1 MTDAVKYVKEV
12 LNLDKFKKFYY
23 YENGNKRALI
33 LGAYEEQNIS
43 FSNTITSN
51 PVEFGV
57 NLSDTSFRNPIIIK
71 AIILVSDSSSLIGQ
85 IVDTIGGTV
94 IAGLQ
99 GNLLQSLKQQGIKLV
114 DASSSGL
121 LNSSKVYNKLI
132 TICQNFLSCEII
144 TRDRI
149 YTNLQITEIN
159 RKVAVDND
167 GGLAVEITLQEVMIF
182 GDANR
187 SNILGENPVQNG
199 WTSPTTL

>member
-1 MTDAVKYVKEV
+1 MDAVKYVKDAF
-12 LNLDKFKKFYY
+12 NLDKFKKFYY
-23 YENGNKRALI
+23 YEKGIKKALV

-43 FSNTITSN
+43 FSNTITQN

-57 NLSDTSFRNPIIIK
+57 NLNDTSFRNPIVIK

-85 IVDTIGGTV
+85 AVDAIGGL
-94 IAGLQ
+94 ALAKLQ
-99 GNLLQSLKQQGIKLV
+99 GNLLQNLKQQGIKLIDV
-114 DASSSGL
+114 SSSGL
-121 LNSSKVYNKLI
+121 LNSSRVYNKLI

-149 YTNLQITEIN
+149 YSNLQITEIN

-167 GGLAVEITLQEVMIF
+167 GGLAVEITLQEVMTF
-182 GDANR
+182 GDANK

-199 WTSPTTL
+199 WSSLIEI